1 MWGLVA
7 LGVGGVMWGLI
18 ALGVTLAISWL
29 SYGTA
34 RRFVRER
41 LRYVESALTP
51 TAAVVAGLI
60 AAVVAVPVVGLLHI
74 IPLLGTL
81 VGGGTAV
88 VFGLSVGLGV
98 RSGAQDVKRGYVITS
113 GT

>member
-1 MWGLVA
+1 MWGL
-7 LGVGGVMWGLI
+7 L
-18 ALGVTLAISWL
+18 TLAATFAVSWI

-41 LRYVESALTP
+41 LRYVEAALKP
-51 TAAVVAGLI
+51 TAAIVAGIVALVVAW
-60 AAVVAVPVVGLLHI
+60 PVIGLLHI
-74 IPLLGTL
+74 IPLLGSL
-81 VGGGTAV
+81 VGGGTAL

-98 RSGAQDVKRGYVITS
+98 NAGAKDVRNGFVLGP

>member
-1 MWGLVA
+1 MWQLIA

-41 LRYVESALTP
+41 LRYVESALRP
-51 TAAVVAGLI
+51 SAAVIAGVVATL
-60 AAVVAVPVVGLLHI
+60 VAVPVVAVLGI
-74 IPLLGTL
+74 IPLLGSL
-81 VGGGTAV
+81 VGGGTAL

-113 GT
+113 GA

>member
-1 MWGLVA
+1 
-7 LGVGGVMWGLI
+7 MWGLI
-18 ALGVTLAISWL
+18 VLGVTLAISWL

-41 LRYVESALTP
+41 LRYVEGALRP
-51 TAAVVAGLI
+51 GAAIIAGIVAAI
-60 AAVVAVPVVGLLHI
+60 VAAPVVGLLHVVPI
-74 IPLLGTL
+74 VGSL
-81 VGGGTAV
+81 VTGGTAL

-113 GT
+113 GS

>member
-1 MWGLVA
+1 MWPIIV
-7 LGVGGVMWGLI
+7 
-18 ALGVTLAISWL
+18 LGVTFAISWV

-51 TAAVVAGLI
+51 GAALIAGVVAALV
-60 AAVVAVPVVGLLHI
+60 AAPVVGLLHI
-74 IPLLGTL
+74 IPLVGSL
-81 VGGGTAV
+81 VTGGTAV

-113 GT
+113 GS

>member
-1 MWGLVA
+1 MWGIIV
-7 LGVGGVMWGLI
+7 
-18 ALGVTLAISWL
+18 LGVTLGISWL

-51 TAAVVAGLI
+51 GAAFVAGLV
-60 AAVVAVPVVGLLHI
+60 AAVVAVPVIGVLHL
-74 IPLLGTL
+74 IPILGSL
-81 VGGGTAV
+81 IGGGTAL

-98 RSGAQDVKRGYVITS
+98 RSGAQDVKRGYIISS
-113 GT
+113 GS

>member
-1 MWGLVA
+1 MWGIIVLAVSLV
-7 LGVGGVMWGLI
+7 
-18 ALGVTLAISWL
+18 ISWL

-51 TAAVVAGLI
+51 GAAIIAGVI

-74 IPLLGTL
+74 IPILGSL
-81 VGGGTAV
+81 IGGGTAL
-88 VFGLSVGLGV
+88 VFGLSVEMG
-98 RSGAQDVKRGYVITS
+98 
-113 GT
+113 

>member
-1 MWGLVA
+1 MWPIIV
-7 LGVGGVMWGLI
+7 
-18 ALGVTLAISWL
+18 LGVTFAISWV

-51 TAAVVAGLI
+51 GAAIIAGLVAAVVA
-60 AAVVAVPVVGLLHI
+60 APVVGVLHI
-74 IPLLGTL
+74 IPLVGSL
-81 VGGGTAV
+81 VTGGTAV

-98 RSGAQDVKRGYVITS
+98 RSGANDVKRGYVITS
-113 GT
+113 GN

>member
-1 MWGLVA
+1 MWP
-7 LGVGGVMWGLI
+7 LI
-18 ALGVTLAISWL
+18 VLGVTFAISWV

-51 TAAVVAGLI
+51 GAAIIAGIVAAVVA
-60 AAVVAVPVVGLLHI
+60 APVVSVLHI
-74 IPLLGTL
+74 IPL
-81 VGGGTAV
+81 VGSLITGGTAV

-98 RSGAQDVKRGYVITS
+98 RSGANDVKRGYVITS
-113 GT
+113 GD